1 MIKKADKSQTGSIK
15 HMWLTCFPQEEESYI
30 DYYFDKIYKPENTL
44 VLIENGIAQ
53 SSCQRIP
60 HEIMFNNR
68 ILRTSMIV
76 GVTTLPTYQNRGN
89 MAKLM
94 EVVMDEVNH
103 QELVTL
109 VQAYNPALY
118 EKYGFEMVYYHK
130 ETTFTRN
137 EVQRISN
144 EGCSYLIH
152 SEDMLRLY
160 ASFVKR
166 FNGFYIRDVAAF
178 DRIKAEIE
186 AQHGKIIAYY
196 NEKQQLQGY
205 ATCLFTNKE
214 VIFEECIYMNSVALT
229 KLINLALQIRPVVK
243 VNTSQ
248 VEDLRIL
255 FPGVD
260 VKDVGFTMARIND
273 LELFNRLY
281 QVQATSLEEAF
292 ASSGKP
298 LFMNEF
304 Y

>member
-1 MIKKADKSQTGSIK
+1 MIKKAEKGHTNIIK
-15 HMWLTCFPQEEESYI
+15 NMWSTCFPQEETSYTEF
-30 DYYFDKIYKPENTL
+30 YFEHIYKPENTL
-44 VLIENGIAQ
+44 VVVENSIVQ

-68 ILRTSMIV
+68 VLRTSMIV
-76 GVTTLPTYQNRGN
+76 GVTTLPAYQHRGN
-89 MAKLM
+89 MNKLM

-103 QELVTL
+103 QELITL
-109 VQAYNPALY
+109 VQAYDPTLY
-118 EKYGFEMVYYHK
+118 EKYGFEMMYYHK

-137 EVQRISN
+137 DVQKVSN

-166 FNGFYIRDVAAF
+166 FNGFYIRDRAYF
-178 DRIKAEIE
+178 DRLKEEIKA
-186 AQHGKIIAYY
+186 QQGKIIAYY
-196 NEKQQLQGY
+196 NAKQQLEGY
-205 ATCLFTNKE
+205 ATCLFHNNE
-214 VIFEECIYMNSVALT
+214 VVFEECIYMNSIALT
-229 KLINLALQIRPVVK
+229 KLINLALQIKPIVK

-248 VEDLRIL
+248 VEDLRFL
-255 FPGVD
+255 FPNVE
-260 VKDVGFTMARIND
+260 VQDVGFTMARIND
-273 LELFNRLY
+273 MELFNRLY
-281 QVQATSLEEAF
+281 QVQATSIAEAF